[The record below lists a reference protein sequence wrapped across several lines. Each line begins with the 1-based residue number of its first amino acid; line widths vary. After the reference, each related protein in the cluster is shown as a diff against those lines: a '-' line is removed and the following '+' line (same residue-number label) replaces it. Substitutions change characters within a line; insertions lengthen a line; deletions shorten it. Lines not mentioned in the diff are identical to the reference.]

1 MNGGFDNLLREEL
14 KAYKRDNRKIPL
26 SSSYERFTNDRS
38 VAITSNSSASNAS
51 SMDGSSLNNTAKRIK
66 MFTKK
71 PSKNNIYQDDRQT
84 LASISSAASSVTE
97 YPISINDST
106 LMSNFINSD
115 GLVSISQDSSN
126 EDSIM
131 SMLQYNKKILGKVC
145 FVWYQQ
151 NSRLYTQNIFKRS

>member
-1 MNGGFDNLLREEL
+1 
-14 KAYKRDNRKIPL
+14 
-26 SSSYERFTNDRS
+26 
-38 VAITSNSSASNAS
+38 
-51 SMDGSSLNNTAKRIK
+51 

-131 SMLQYNKKILGKVC
+131 SMLQYNKKDTGKSMLRLVSTEQSTLYSEYIQTILSIACQKTTMSINHFFTLIDFLRIC
-145 FVWYQQ
+145 
-151 NSRLYTQNIFKRS
+151 